1 MKNVNIGK
9 NIVTLRQKAGL
20 TQEQLAEYAGV
31 SKSAVSKW
39 ENNLTYPDI
48 LLLPELA
55 ALFNVSVDEL
65 MGYEPQL
72 TKEAILKIYAVLAA
86 AVAEGK
92 TSEVLDKCR
101 EYIKKYYSCFP
112 FLQQMAIFYL
122 NHYIFFENK
131 DELLEDAAEFCRRI
145 QKESNEPG
153 LVKEAFHMEAT
164 ILTAQNKPAEVL
176 ALLGEEIKP
185 LMQETETIAGAFY
198 QLGNIP
204 KASQIYQIMIYQYM
218 LMLIGNSMNYIML
231 NTDRLDIME
240 ETIKRVSGVMEV
252 YQVDQLHLSVAC
264 QFYLTA
270 VTAYCTNGMTDRALD
285 MLERYLSVCQ
295 NGNIK
300 LHGDDYFDRI
310 EPWLSELNQGVELLR
325 SEAIIKQSML
335 SGVRDNPQFA
345 LLHKEK
351 RYHAVLKALESLS
364 DD

>member
-9 NIVTLRQKAGL
+9 NIVSLRQKAGL
-20 TQEQLAEYAGV
+20 TQEQLAAYAGV

-72 TKEAILKIYAVLAA
+72 TKEAILRIYAELTA

-92 TSEVLDKCR
+92 TSEALDKSR
-101 EYIKKYYSCFP
+101 EYLKKYYSCFP
-112 FLQQMAIFYL
+112 FLYQMALFYL
-122 NHYIFFENK
+122 NHCMLYENK
-131 DELLEDAAEFCRRI
+131 DELLEDAAGFCRRI

-153 LVKEAFHMEAT
+153 LVKEAIHMEAT
-164 ILTAQNKPAEVL
+164 ILTAQNKPDEVL
-176 ALLGEEIKP
+176 ALLGEDIKP
-185 LMQETETIAGAFY
+185 QMQETETIAGAFY

-204 KASQIYQIMIYQYM
+204 KASQIYQIVIYQYM
-218 LMLIGNSMNYIML
+218 LLLIGNSMNYIML
-231 NTDRLDIME
+231 NKDHLEIIE
-240 ETIKRVSGVMEV
+240 ETIKRVSSVMEM
-252 YQVDQLHLSVAC
+252 YQVDQLHLGTAC
-264 QFYLTA
+264 QFYITA
-270 VTAYCTNGMTDRALD
+270 ATAYCNHGMKDRALD

-295 NGNIK
+295 NGTIK

-310 EPWLSELNQGVELLR
+310 EPWLSELNQGLELLR

-335 SGVRDNPQFA
+335 GGVRDSPQFT
-345 LLHKEK
+345 LLHNEK
-351 RYHAVLKALESLS
+351 RYQAVLKALEIMT
-364 DD
+364 DH

>member
-9 NIVTLRQKAGL
+9 NIVSLRQKAGL

-55 ALFNVSVDEL
+55 TLFNVSVDEL

-72 TKEAILKIYAVLAA
+72 TKEAILRRYEELTALAA
-86 AVAEGK
+86 KGRTPEALEK
-92 TSEVLDKCR
+92 SR
-101 EYIKKYYSCFP
+101 EDIKKYYSCFP
-112 FLQQMAIFYL
+112 FLYRMALFYL
-122 NHYIFFENK
+122 NHCMLFENR

-145 QKESNEPG
+145 RKESDEPG

-204 KASQIYQIMIYQYM
+204 KANEIYQIMIYQYM
-218 LMLIGNSMNYIML
+218 LLLIGNSMNYIML
-231 NTDRLDIME
+231 NIDRFDIAE
-240 ETIKRVSGVMEV
+240 ETIKRVSSIMEM
-252 YQVDQLHLSVAC
+252 YQVDQLHLNAAC

-270 VTAYCTNGMTDRALD
+270 ATVYCTHGMKDQALD

-295 NGNIK
+295 NGTIK

-335 SGVRDNPQFA
+335 GGVRDTPQFT
-345 LLHKEK
+345 LLHNEK
-351 RYHAVLKALESLS
+351 RYQAVLKALEIMT
-364 DD
+364 DH